1 MMAVF
6 HDLSDLN
13 TVFNDQDYT
22 VTQVG
27 AAPLQGN
34 KFVILLHGRRQAPE
48 DIYEIGRRI
57 DLENITYLLPS
68 APGKTWYPSGFQREL
83 EQNQP
88 HVDRALVYVKR
99 LVQYLLERDVPA
111 NNIWL
116 MGFSQGAC
124 IGSQYLFSSR
134 DKLGGALLFTGGLF
148 GPEVNLASS
157 ESNCLSKMPI
167 LLTGSTTDSW
177 VPEARVRDTACLF
190 RKLGASVQ
198 EEIFSERDHLVS
210 EQEID
215 IARDWLTATQV
226 A

>member
-1 MMAVF
+1 MTVF
-6 HDLSDLN
+6 HDLSDLD

-22 VTQVG
+22 VTKLG
-27 AAPLQGN
+27 AEPRRGN
-34 KFVILLHGRRQAPE
+34 KFVILIHGRRQTPE

-57 DLENITYLLPS
+57 DLQNITYLLPS

-88 HVDRALVYVKR
+88 HLDKALIHVNR
-99 LVQYLLERDVPA
+99 LVQYLLERNVPA
-111 NNIWL
+111 NDIWL

-134 DKLGGALLFTGGLF
+134 ERLGGALLFTGGLF
-148 GPEVNLASS
+148 GPEVSLVSDD
-157 ESNCLSKMPI
+157 SNCLASMPI

-177 VPEARVRDTACLF
+177 VPETRVRDTACLF
-190 RKLGASVQ
+190 RKLGADVQ
-198 EEIFSERDHLVS
+198 EEIFTERDHLVS
-210 EQEID
+210 EREID
-215 IARDWLTATQV
+215 IARNWLTQA